1 MGFFYTGQ
9 LMNKTASLPPALMKD
24 FSQFLLDKMGLH
36 FPMDSWR
43 ELEKKLEP
51 ISQAFGFESVKSCLE
66 WLMSTP
72 FTQKNLDILAAHLTI
87 GETYFFRDERLFQV
101 LKERILPDLIHSH
114 HHSKHLRIWSAACC
128 TGEEPYSVAIVL
140 QQLLSDPSWSI
151 YILGTDINIQFL
163 HKAEAAQYKPW
174 SFRSTPPS
182 IKSAYFTQDA
192 NERFT
197 LISKI
202 RKMVKFRYLNLIEG
216 HYPSPLEDIQSMDL
230 ILCNNVLIYFSLP
243 FIQKV
248 VEHLVNTLSEG
259 GWLCVTPIEVP
270 YIVDARLTSLK
281 IGDMTLFKKSTQLKP
296 APHPASSPIPIPQAI
311 PKAIAQPALK
321 PMTNTTSTT
330 PLKKSIYEHAWTAY
344 QQENY
349 QETRQLLE
357 DKFKQQNFLNDQES
371 VLLVK
376 TYLYLNKLDLAD
388 QWCEKMLNQNKL
400 DPSLHYLHAQV
411 LQELNR
417 FAEAIQVLKR
427 ALFLEP
433 NFVVAHF
440 ALGNLLL
447 IQGNPKEANRHFRNV
462 LNLLQKY
469 PPEMTLPGEEN
480 LTAHRLL
487 DLVQGL
493 TKQLTKDAAS

>member
-1 MGFFYTGQ
+1 MSSSS
-9 LMNKTASLPPALMKD
+9 SLPPALMKD

-51 ISQAFGFESVKSCLE
+51 ISQAFGFESVKPCLE

-87 GETYFFRDERLFQV
+87 GETYFFRDERLFQA

-114 HHSKHLRIWSAACC
+114 QHSKHLRIWSAACC

-174 SFRSTPPS
+174 SFRSTPHS
-182 IKSAYFTQDA
+182 IKASYFTQNPA
-192 NERFT
+192 ERFT
-197 LISKI
+197 LIPKI

-216 HYPSPLEDIQSMDL
+216 NYPSPLEDIQSMDL

-248 VEHLVNTLSEG
+248 VQHLVNTLNEG

-270 YIVDARLTSLK
+270 YIIDARLTSFK
-281 IGDMTLFKKSTQLKP
+281 IGDMTLFKKRAQIKQDLPPISSPLPTLRPLPKVIPQHTPPITTATL
-296 APHPASSPIPIPQAI
+296 ASSP
-311 PKAIAQPALK
+311 
-321 PMTNTTSTT
+321 
-330 PLKKSIYEHAWTAY
+330 KKSIYERAWTAY

-349 QETRQLLE
+349 QETSRLLE
-357 DKFKQQNFLNDQES
+357 DKFKEQSFLNDQES
-371 VLLVK
+371 FLLIK
-376 TYLYLNKLDLAD
+376 AYLYLSKLDLAD

-400 DPSLHYLHAQV
+400 DPTLHYLHAQV

-417 FAEAIQVLKR
+417 FAEAIKVLKR

-469 PPEMTLPGEEN
+469 PPETSLPGEEN

-487 DLVQGL
+487 DLAQGL
-493 TKQLTKDAAS
+493 TKQLTKDVSS